1 MSNNLL
7 TLMDSFFDDYY
18 PISNSQLTRSH
29 SSSAPAINVRELAD
43 KYEIS
48 MIAPGIDPDK
58 IKIELVERNLNI
70 SYDASED
77 KKEDDENGNMIRRE
91 YRRYSFTR
99 SIALPKNVDENSVEA
114 ECDKGILSIHINKL
128 PESQPISISIK
139 VK

>member
-1 MSNNLL
+1 
-7 TLMDSFFDDYY
+7 MDSFFDDYY